1 MVPSSQS
8 GPLLTAH
15 SPTPPH
21 HASCYADLISSVFRV
36 LSGFKCL
43 SSFGAFPHAV
53 PLARNTLPA
62 PFTCPDLPILQVS
75 TQMPLLPG
83 TLSPTLMRYEVP
95 PT

>member
-1 MVPSSQS
+1 MVPRSQS

-15 SPTPPH
+15 SPPTPRFLQH
-21 HASCYADLISSVFRV
+21 LISSVFRV
-36 LSGFKCL
+36 LLGFKCL

-62 PFTCPDLPILQVS
+62 PFTCPNLPILQVS